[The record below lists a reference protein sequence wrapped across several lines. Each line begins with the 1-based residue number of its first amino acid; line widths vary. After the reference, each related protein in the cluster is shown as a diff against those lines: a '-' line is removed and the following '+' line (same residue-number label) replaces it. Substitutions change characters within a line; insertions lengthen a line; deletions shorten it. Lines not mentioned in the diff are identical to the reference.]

1 MSSTKEKGRLL
12 YQTKR
17 YDLAQRLFEEELAS
31 NPEDADANSY
41 LSLCLAHQERYE
53 AAIEACGRAV
63 AFAPENW
70 FSYYA
75 AAQVH
80 RLADKPKAAMKLV
93 LQALEID
100 SQSLGCNLLAAMLS
114 VDQKNWTEALEWAEK
129 ALQLDPA
136 DSEAQNIKALVY
148 LHTGRTKEAD
158 LLLHDLLGLDPTDS
172 FTLSN
177 LGWSHLRQS
186 QAQKALDF
194 FSRALAEDPEN
205 GNARDGLMHALRS
218 QYPLY
223 GIVLKYFMW
232 MSKFSTR
239 EQMTI
244 TFLSSRLRGLL
255 EGVARQYPAI
265 RPLVHLLLFVWSVF
279 DYLCWTARPVTSIF
293 LRFNKFGR
301 RLLTQDEIDESTWVG
316 LALALTGFF
325 VGMHWWTGKLA
336 LKLAYIVSMTIVMPI
351 SDIYD
356 CKPGLPRR
364 AMAITTAVVFFTGM
378 AGVWSFYDRPLS
390 GHGKEFFI
398 AYAVGLLITRVMAYF
413 LDKRR

>member
-1 MSSTKEKGRLL
+1 MSSTMEKGRLL

-31 NPEDADANSY
+31 NPEDGDANSY
-41 LSLCLAHQERYE
+41 LALCLAHQERYE
-53 AAIEACGRAV
+53 PAIDACGKAV
-63 AFAPENW
+63 AFSPENW
-70 FSYYA
+70 FAYYA

-80 RLADKPKAAMKLV
+80 RLAGKPKAAMKLV
-93 LQALEID
+93 LQALAID
-100 SQSLGCNLLAAMLS
+100 SQNVGCNILAAMLS
-114 VDQKNWTEALEWAEK
+114 VDEKNWSEALEWAEK

-136 DSEAQNIKALVY
+136 EDEAQNVKALVY
-148 LHTGRTKEAD
+148 LHTGKTKEAD
-158 LLLHDLLGLDPTDS
+158 LLLHDLLGLDPTNS

-186 QAQKALDF
+186 QAPKALDF

-218 QYPLY
+218 QYPMY
-223 GIVLKYFMW
+223 GLVLRYFMW

-239 EQMTI
+239 EQMAI

-255 EGVARQYPAI
+255 EGVAREYPAL
-265 RPLVHLLLFVWSVF
+265 RPVVNGLLFLWSVF
-279 DYLCWTARPVTSIF
+279 DYLCWTARPITSLF

-316 LALALTGFF
+316 LALALTGVFL
-325 VGMHWWTGKLA
+325 GMHWWTGKIA

-356 CKPGLPRR
+356 CKPGLGRH
-364 AMAITTAVVFFTGM
+364 AMAATTVVVFLTGL
-378 AGVWSFYDRPLS
+378 AGVWAFYDRPLS
-390 GHGKEFFI
+390 GPGKELFM
-398 AYAVGLLITRVMAYF
+398 AYAIGLLLTRVMAFF
-413 LDKRR
+413 LNKKR